1 MNIPLAFQ
9 LRPQNLKEF
18 FGQEKI
24 VGPNT
29 WLRSVIEKD
38 QLASLVFWGPPG
50 TGKTTLAFIISK
62 EAKADFVSLSAV
74 SSGIKD
80 LKEIVIRAGE
90 NRRFNKKTILFIDE
104 IHRWNKAQQDALLP
118 HIENGLLVLIGAT
131 TENPSFSVNSSLL
144 SRLKVL
150 ILESLS
156 DNDLINIIKRAE
168 KNTGLKMGQKERK
181 LIASLSG
188 GDARRALNIVESILE
203 SNETPNLK
211 LIKELANKPQLH
223 YDKDGEEHYNLISA
237 LHKSLRGSDAK
248 AALYWIIR
256 MLESGED
263 PLYVARR
270 LIRFASEDIG
280 LANNSAL
287 MIANQAYEACA
298 KIGWPECSLSLV
310 QATIYL
316 AKSKKS
322 IAVYKA
328 YNLGMDEIS
337 QSGSLPVPI
346 HLRNAPTKFMKDIG
360 YGKDYKYTP
369 EEDDTGQNYLPD
381 GLKNQKFKKLVL

>member
-24 VGPNT
+24 IGSKT
-29 WLRSVIEKD
+29 WLKSVIEKD

-50 TGKTTLAFIISK
+50 TGKTTLASIISK
-62 EAKADFVSLSAV
+62 EVKADFISLSAV

-80 LKEIVIRAGE
+80 LKEVVLRAE
-90 NRRFNKKTILFIDE
+90 ESRRFKKKTILFIDE

-118 HIENGLLVLIGAT
+118 HIENGLLILIGAT
-131 TENPSFSVNSSLL
+131 TENPSFSINSALL
-144 SRLKVL
+144 SRVKVL
-150 ILESLS
+150 ILEALLE
-156 DNDLINIIKRAE
+156 NDLINIIKRAE
-168 KNTGLKMGQKERK
+168 KKTDLKMGQKERK

-188 GDARRALNIVESILE
+188 GDARRALNIVESILK
-203 SNETPNLK
+203 SNKLPDLK

-248 AALYWIIR
+248 AAVYWLVR

-263 PLYVARR
+263 PLYIARR
-270 LIRFASEDIG
+270 LIRFASEDVG

-298 KIGWPECSLSLV
+298 KIGWPECGLSLA

-322 IAVYKA
+322 ILVYKT
-328 YNLGMDEIS
+328 YNLTLEEIS
-337 QSGSLPVPI
+337 QSGSLPVPV
-346 HLRNAPTKFMKDIG
+346 HLRNAPTKLMKDIG

-369 EEDDTGQNYLPD
+369 EEDDSGQDYLPG
-381 GLKNQKFKKLVL
+381 GLKNQKFKKLSL